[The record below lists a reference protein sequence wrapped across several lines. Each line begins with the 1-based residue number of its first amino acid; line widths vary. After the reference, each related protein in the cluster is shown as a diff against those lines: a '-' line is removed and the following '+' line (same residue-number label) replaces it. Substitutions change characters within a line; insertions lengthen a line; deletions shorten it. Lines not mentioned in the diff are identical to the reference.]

1 MDTANIMRPDVPTT
15 LLALKMRAIRMSQ
28 DIVKIFVEN
37 GNDLLGWIEKAKE
50 SLAVDHPSEVR

>member
-1 MDTANIMRPDVPTT
+1 
-15 LLALKMRAIRMSQ
+15 MSQ

-37 GNDLLGWIEKAKE
+37 GNDLLGLIEKAKA